1 MGPRLEL
8 DELGVTDLPC
18 NASQDGPGGLTRE
31 EDGFGMFWMAFQLLY
46 TFFFNGYIQLWHAM
60 AMVHM
65 VYHGL
70 SNQRSS
76 RVCLGQSPTKSSE
89 VGSLNLSALRSA
101 EAGRLARTCA
111 KHSSLAAEVAG
122 ARLFRL

>member
-60 AMVHM
+60 AM